1 MNFHLNI
8 GDDKLIMY
16 LLDSK
21 ISRKLLLV
29 FNNLEAQF
37 IST

>member
-1 MNFHLNI
+1 MNIHLNI
-8 GDDKLIMY
+8 GDDKLIIY
-16 LLDSK
+16 LLDK
-21 ISRKLLLV
+21 ISRKLLLI